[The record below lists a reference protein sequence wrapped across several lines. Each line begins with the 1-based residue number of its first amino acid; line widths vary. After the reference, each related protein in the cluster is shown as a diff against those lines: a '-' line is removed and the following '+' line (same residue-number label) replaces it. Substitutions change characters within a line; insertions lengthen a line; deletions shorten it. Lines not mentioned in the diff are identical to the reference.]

1 VWTFLR
7 QVENPWGHP
16 NLDLQAMY
24 MSATDDQECPLVV
37 DNSTPSCGDS
47 RFGCWTCT
55 LVEQDKSMAAMVNNV
70 AERKWMRPLLELR
83 DKLDVA
89 GEEEHKLR
97 DFRKMNGSIQLF
109 EDRIVHGPYT
119 QEARETWLRD
129 LLEAQTWVRANAPEN
144 VRGIELITMEELHEI
159 RRLWV
164 FDKHEVED
172 SLPRIYHEQTGEDFP
187 GRPLDEHLAL
197 GSGEMDLLREACD
210 GDDLLFTTAREL
222 LEVERRFR
230 TMTRR
235 SGLFEALEKTV
246 RRGYFDDK
254 DDAHAFALRKKKLRD
269 EIADRLPLIEHEE
282 DADAP
287 A

>member
-1 VWTFLR
+1 
-7 QVENPWGHP
+7 
-16 NLDLQAMY
+16 
-24 MSATDDQECPLVV
+24 
-37 DNSTPSCGDS
+37 
-47 RFGCWTCT
+47 
-55 LVEQDKSMAAMVNNV
+55 
-70 AERKWMRPLLELR
+70 
-83 DKLDVA
+83 
-89 GEEEHKLR
+89 
-97 DFRKMNGSIQLF
+97 MNGAIQLF

-129 LLEAQTWVRANAPEN
+129 LLEAQTWVRANAPES

-172 SLPRIYHEQTGEDFP
+172 SLPRIYQEQTGEDFP

-197 GSGEMDLLREACD
+197 GSGEIELLREACE